1 VKLPATGPDV
11 SMTVVQALFVSVA
24 GALVI
29 SLRRRRR
36 TTQG

>member
-1 VKLPATGPDV
+1 LPATGDEGSTTMVPA
-11 SMTVVQALFVSVA
+11 MFIAVA

-29 SLRRRRR
+29 AMSRRRR